1 MSFDNCIDTA
11 RLSGD
16 ISREAADRLK
26 QDYAEFR
33 TRAEA
38 GGKASADAQAK
49 ADLLDYL
56 KADTAHKRR
65 KAKLAIAAQSRIKA
79 ELFSHKNAAGKRDV
93 AEAAIFKLEHF
104 GTAGFSSVEGSRKAI
119 IGMAHARMENFLFHF
134 RRGAVGGDLSRHNA
148 ADLRN
153 VVREAFGE
161 DSGDMSAKGLAKAW
175 VDTAEWLRQRFNAA
189 GGAIGKLDNWGL
201 PQHHD
206 ARALM
211 KVGKETWK
219 DTIRPMLD
227 TSRMT
232 HPLSGKPLGG
242 RELDR
247 LLDQIYDTIT
257 TDGWIKRDPRRQA
270 FGRGALANQHA
281 EHRVLVFR
289 DASTWLDYQDAFGG
303 GDPFSAMMGHI
314 NMMARDVAAME
325 ELGPNP
331 NGMIEWMKQ
340 ALTKEAALKATGKD
354 AAIAASPARAI
365 DRASSAS
372 KRIDDVWGSI
382 RGALETPVNS
392 RWGNGMAAVR
402 SLITSSVLGSAAIS
416 SISDLG
422 TQMITR
428 RFAGLGASGVF
439 SDTLR
444 TMTPT
449 GRREAVASGLILDN
463 AMHVFHA
470 QARYVGTLNGP
481 QWASFVA
488 DRVLTFSGLT
498 PWTQAGRHA
507 FGTAFQNVLG
517 ERLTKGFDA
526 LDDALK
532 NTLTR
537 HGITAKDWDR
547 MRKAPAH
554 EPRAGAKFLRPQ
566 EIADTV
572 DERLAERYLAMIMA
586 ETEFAIPSGSHRS
599 RTALIN
605 ENRPGTFIGEVLRS
619 FSQFKSFGAVFMI
632 LHGARVAR
640 AAIGGHAAGG
650 VMSGV
655 TAAAPYAGALLIST
669 TLFGSLALQLK
680 QVAAGREP
688 RDPATVDFWG
698 AALLQGGGLG
708 IYGDFLFSNINRY
721 GGGFSTTLGGP
732 VVQRANDIWNL
743 TAGNAIQLA
752 SGEKTHFGREL
763 VKFARGNVPGGN
775 IWYARLA
782 WERMVLDQVQHAVD
796 PEAGKAFKRQQQFWK
811 REFGQDYWW
820 KPGEFLP
827 SSGG

>member
-1 MSFDNCIDTA
+1 MSFETCIDTA
-11 RLSGD
+11 RAGGD
-16 ISREAADRLK
+16 ISREAAERLK
-26 QDYAEFR
+26 NEYEQFR
-33 TRAEA
+33 RRAEN

-56 KADTAHKRR
+56 KADSAHKRR

-79 ELFSHKNAAGKRDV
+79 ELFSHKNAAGKRDI

-104 GTAGFSSVEGSRKAI
+104 GTAQFSSVEGSRKAI
-119 IGMAHARMENFLFHF
+119 IGMAHARMENFLHHF

-148 ADLRN
+148 ADMKN

-161 DSGDMSAKGLAKAW
+161 DTGDMSAKGLAKSW
-175 VDTAEWLRQRFNAA
+175 TDTAEWLRKRFNAA
-189 GGAIGKLDNWGL
+189 GGAVGKLDNWGL

-206 ARALM
+206 ARALI
-211 KVGKETWK
+211 KVGKEPWK
-219 DTIRPMLD
+219 QTIRPMLD
-227 TSRMT
+227 TSKMT
-232 HPLSGKPLGG
+232 NPLTGKTLSA

-247 LLDQIYDTIT
+247 LLDEIFDTIT

-270 FGRGALANQHA
+270 QGRGALANQRA
-281 EHRVLVFR
+281 DHRVLTFR
-289 DASTWLDYQDAFGG
+289 DAQTWLEYQNAFGG

-314 NMMARDVAAME
+314 NMLARDIAAME

-331 NGMIEWMKQ
+331 DGMIQWMKQ
-340 ALTKEAALKATGKD
+340 AVEREGALKAAGKE
-354 AAIAASPARAI
+354 AAIAANPNRAA
-365 DRASSAS
+365 DRASSTN

-392 RWGNGMAAVR
+392 RWGNGMSAAR
-402 SLITSSVLGSAAIS
+402 SLITASVLGSAAIS
-416 SISDLG
+416 SISDIG

-439 SDTLR
+439 SDAFKA
-444 TMTPT
+444 MTPT

-481 QWASFVA
+481 QWASFLA

-507 FGTAFQNVLG
+507 FGMAFQNALG
-517 ERLTKGFDA
+517 ERLGKSFDK
-526 LDDALK
+526 LDAPIR
-532 NTLTR
+532 NTLER
-537 HGITAKDWDR
+537 HGIRRSDWDL
-547 MRKAPAH
+547 MRKAKAH
-554 EPRAGAKFLRPQ
+554 EPQPGAKFLRPQ
-566 EIADTV
+566 EIADKGG
-572 DERLAERYLAMIMA
+572 ERLAERYLAMIMA

-599 RTALIN
+599 RTALLN

-669 TLFGSLALQLK
+669 TLFGALALQLK
-680 QVAAGREP
+680 QTAAGREP
-688 RDPATVDFWG
+688 RDPTDADFWG

-721 GGGFSTTLGGP
+721 GGGFSTTLAGP

-743 TAGNAIQLA
+743 TAGNAVQLA

-763 VKFARGNVPGGN
+763 VKFLRGNTPGSN
-775 IWYARLA
+775 IWYMRLA
-782 WERMVLDQVQHAVD
+782 WERLLFDQMQHVVD
-796 PEAGKAFKRQQQFWK
+796 PEANKAFKRQQQFWK
-811 REFGQDYWW
+811 REFDQEYWW
-820 KPGEFLP
+820 KPGQAMP
-827 SSGG
+827 G

>member
-1 MSFDNCIDTA
+1 
-11 RLSGD
+11 L
-16 ISREAADRLK
+16 
-26 QDYAEFR
+26 
-33 TRAEA
+33 
-38 GGKASADAQAK
+38 
-49 ADLLDYL
+49 
-56 KADTAHKRR
+56 R
-65 KAKLAIAAQSRIKA
+65 K
-79 ELFSHKNAAGKRDV
+79 
-93 AEAAIFKLEHF
+93 
-104 GTAGFSSVEGSRKAI
+104 
-119 IGMAHARMENFLFHF
+119 
-134 RRGAVGGDLSRHNA
+134 
-148 ADLRN
+148 
-153 VVREAFGE
+153 
-161 DSGDMSAKGLAKAW
+161 
-175 VDTAEWLRQRFNAA
+175 RFNAA
-189 GGAIGKLDNWGL
+189 GGAVGKLDNWGL

-211 KVGKETWK
+211 AAGKQAWK

-227 TSRMT
+227 TPRMT
-232 HPLSGKPLGG
+232 HPLSKKPLGG

-270 FGRGALANQHA
+270 IGRGALANQGA
-281 EHRVLVFR
+281 EHRVLMFR
-289 DASTWLDYQDAFGG
+289 DASTWLEYQDAFGG

-340 ALTKEAALKATGKD
+340 AVTKEAALKATGRE
-354 AAIAASPARAI
+354 AAIAASPERAV

-422 TQMITR
+422 TQMLTR
-428 RFAGLGASGVF
+428 RFAGLGADKVF

-444 TMTPT
+444 TITPT

-470 QARYVGTLNGP
+470 QARYVGTLDGP

-498 PWTQAGRHA
+498 PWTQAGKHA
-507 FGTAFQNVLG
+507 FGMAFQNALG
-517 ERLTKGFDA
+517 ERLGKSFDK
-526 LDDALK
+526 LDGPLK

-537 HGITAKDWDR
+537 HGITAGDWDR
-547 MRKAPAH
+547 IRKAKAH
-554 EPRAGAKFLRPQ
+554 EPRKGAKFLRPQ

-572 DERLAERYLAMIMA
+572 DGKLAERYLAMIMA

-599 RTALIN
+599 RTALVN

-640 AAIGGHAAGG
+640 MAIGGHAAGG

-655 TAAAPYAGALLIST
+655 TAAAPLCRGAADLDHAVRCDGAAAQAGGGRPRHPGSGNSGFLGSRAL
-669 TLFGSLALQLK
+669 
-680 QVAAGREP
+680 AGRRAWHLWRFPVFQHQPLWRRIFHHAGRTGGATGKRLVEP
-688 RDPATVDFWG
+688 HRRQRDPAGKRRKDPFWPGAGEIRARQHAWQQYLVHPASLGADRVRPG
-698 AALLQGGGLG
+698 AAPGRPGSQQGVQATAAILG
-708 IYGDFLFSNINRY
+708 ARVRPAIL
-721 GGGFSTTLGGP
+721 
-732 VVQRANDIWNL
+732 VE
-743 TAGNAIQLA
+743 AGA
-752 SGEKTHFGREL
+752 
-763 VKFARGNVPGGN
+763 VP
-775 IWYARLA
+775 ARLT
-782 WERMVLDQVQHAVD
+782 VI
-796 PEAGKAFKRQQQFWK
+796 
-811 REFGQDYWW
+811 
-820 KPGEFLP
+820 KPTP
-827 SSGG
+827 KSGR